1 MDRLERLTEDEF
13 EHIEDT
19 IARTA
24 KGRAFLRRY
33 ARRAQAVSSE
43 EVRVLLDR
51 MHEVLHSH
59 QEVGVTAQHVGVL
72 RRELVEMAASIEKAR
87 REVAALRP
95 PDDGTNKILTA
106 TNELDAIVTSTERAS
121 FDILNSAERLM
132 ELASRLR
139 KSGADEQLCA
149 DIETEV
155 TDIFTACSF
164 QDLTGQRTSKVVGAL
179 RYIEQRINA
188 MMQIW
193 TLEGAHLAH
202 ASSFE
207 EDLDDR
213 PDAHLLSGPA
223 LPGQGVSQSDV
234 DAMFGGG
241 STFSIVDPEPDMVP
255 EAEPEPVAPPK
266 AAPAPAR
273 KKAAKPAE
281 PPPPPAPEPEP
292 PAATKQPLD
301 QSAIDALF
309 G

>member
-1 MDRLERLTEDEF
+1 MDRLERLAEDEF

-19 IARTA
+19 ISRTA

-33 ARRAQAVSSE
+33 ARRAQGGASE
-43 EVRVLLDR
+43 EIRVLLDR
-51 MHEVLHSH
+51 MHEILTTH
-59 QEVGVTAQHVGVL
+59 QEVGATAQHVVVL
-72 RRELVEMAASIEKAR
+72 RRELVEMASSIEKAR

-132 ELASRLR
+132 DLSGRLR
-139 KSGADEQLCA
+139 KSGVDEQLCA
-149 DIETEV
+149 DIEGEV
-155 TDIFTACSF
+155 MDIFTACSF

-193 TLEGAHLAH
+193 TLEGAQLA
-202 ASSFE
+202 AAAAPDE
-207 EDLDDR
+207 KGDDR

-234 DAMFGGG
+234 DAMFGGP
-241 STFSIVDPEPDMVP
+241 SFPIVDPEPEPAPAPPPAPPPPP
-255 EAEPEPVAPPK
+255 EASPPPK
-266 AAPAPAR
+266 ASPPPEPR
-273 KKAAKPAE
+273 KVAAPAE
-281 PPPPPAPEPEP
+281 PPPA
-292 PAATKQPLD
+292 AATKQPLD

>member
-1 MDRLERLTEDEF
+1 MERLERLTEDEF

-24 KGRAFLRRY
+24 KGRAFLRRF
-33 ARRAQAVSSE
+33 ARRAQGGASE
-43 EVRVLLDR
+43 EIRALLDR
-51 MHEVLHSH
+51 MHEILSTH
-59 QEVGVTAQHVGVL
+59 QEVGTTAQHVAVL
-72 RRELVEMAASIEKAR
+72 RRELVEMASSIEKAR

-132 ELASRLR
+132 DLSGRLR
-139 KSGADEQLCA
+139 KSGVDEQLCA
-149 DIETEV
+149 DIEAEV

-193 TLEGAHLAH
+193 TLEGAQLA
-202 ASSFE
+202 AMPD
-207 EDLDDR
+207 EDGDDR
-213 PDAHLLSGPA
+213 PDSHLLSGPA

-234 DAMFGGG
+234 DAMFGAP
-241 STFSIVDPEPDMVP
+241 SFSIVDPEPDSGP
-255 EAEPEPVAPPK
+255 EPEPEPAPPPE
-266 AAPAPAR
+266 AAPAPAPAR
-273 KKAAKPAE
+273 APRTAKAAE
-281 PPPPPAPEPEP
+281 PPPAEPEP
-292 PAATKQPLD
+292 PAATRQPLD

>member
-1 MDRLERLTEDEF
+1 LERLERLTEDEF

-24 KGRAFLRRY
+24 KGRAFLRRF
-33 ARRAQAVSSE
+33 ARRAQGGASE
-43 EVRVLLDR
+43 EIRALLDR
-51 MHEVLHSH
+51 MHEVLSTH
-59 QEVGVTAQHVGVL
+59 QEVGTTAQHVAVL
-72 RRELVEMAASIEKAR
+72 RRELVEMASSIEKAR

-132 ELASRLR
+132 DLSGRLR
-139 KSGADEQLCA
+139 KSGVDEQLCS
-149 DIETEV
+149 DIEKEV
-155 TDIFTACSF
+155 MDIFTACSF

-193 TLEGAHLAH
+193 TLEGAQLAGLP
-202 ASSFE
+202 E
-207 EDLDDR
+207 EDRDER
-213 PDAHLLSGPA
+213 PDSHLLSGPA

-234 DAMFGGG
+234 DAMFGAP
-241 STFSIVDPEPDMVP
+241 SFSIVDPEPDP
-255 EAEPEPVAPPK
+255 GPEPEPEPEPAPPPK

-273 KKAAKPAE
+273 KPKSAKPAE
-281 PPPPPAPEPEP
+281 PPPAEPEP
-292 PAATKQPLD
+292 PAAIKQPLD